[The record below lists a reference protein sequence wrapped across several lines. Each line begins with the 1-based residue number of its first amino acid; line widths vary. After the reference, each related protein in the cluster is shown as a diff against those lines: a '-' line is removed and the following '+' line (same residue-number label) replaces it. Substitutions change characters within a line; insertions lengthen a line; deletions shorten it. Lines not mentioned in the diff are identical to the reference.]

1 MKNLFCVLLIV
12 FAAGAIFGQKTLDV
26 QDFSPDYYGK
36 IYIAEPSEVFSKGW
50 VAIYQKKTNKQLIKV
65 DSDEL
70 AIETE
75 DGKAKANVKE
85 LPYGEQSAIIY
96 EDFNFDGVK
105 DFAIM
110 DGQFSCYHGP
120 SFQIYLAGKVKN
132 RFALSPAFTE
142 LAQEY
147 CGMFEVD
154 RAKKRITTMT
164 KSGCCWHQ
172 MSEFIVVGNK
182 PKAVKIVEEDMTK
195 FPLSIVSTEIWNGT
209 KMVKTTVRTV
219 DLTEENEI
227 KVLLSFKTQKGGDEI
242 VLLRSDDMLF
252 YFFINGKQNVE
263 LAYPTDSES
272 ENPTFTLDA
281 NGKNTTL
288 AFTNRGVTYK
298 IYETE
303 NEKIGVRIVAGG
315 RSSDI
320 PGNFASRKGSLRQLK
335 GETLSNVTLKK

>member
-1 MKNLFCVLLIV
+1 MLILISTGFV
-12 FAAGAIFGQKTLDV
+12 FGQKTLDV
-26 QDFSPDYYGK
+26 KDFSADYYGK
-36 IYIAEPSEVFSKGW
+36 IYIVDPSEVFSKGW
-50 VAIYQKKTNKQLIKV
+50 VAIYEKKTNKELIKV
-65 DSDEL
+65 NSDEL

-132 RFALSPAFTE
+132 KFVLNPAFTE

-147 CGMFEVD
+147 CGMFEID
-154 RAKKRITTMT
+154 REKKIISTMT

-195 FPLSIVSTEIWNGT
+195 FPLNIVSTEIWNGK
-209 KMVKTTVRTV
+209 KMVKTTHRTV
-219 DLTEENEI
+219 DLTEENAI
-227 KVLLSFKTQKGGDEI
+227 KILFSFKTQKGGDEI
-242 VLLRSDDMLF
+242 VLMRSDDMLY
-252 YFFINGKQNVE
+252 YFFINEKQNVE
-263 LAYPTDSES
+263 LAYPTDSEQ
-272 ENPTFTLDA
+272 ENSVFGFDPQPLSLVFT
-281 NGKNTTL
+281 NKNT
-288 AFTNRGVTYK
+288 TYK
-298 IYETE
+298 IYETADGKVGIRVE
-303 NEKIGVRIVAGG
+303 AAGK
-315 RSSDI
+315 SSDI
-320 PGNFASRKGSLRQLK
+320 PGDFASRKGSLRGLA
-335 GETLSNVTLKK
+335 GEKLSNVTLKK